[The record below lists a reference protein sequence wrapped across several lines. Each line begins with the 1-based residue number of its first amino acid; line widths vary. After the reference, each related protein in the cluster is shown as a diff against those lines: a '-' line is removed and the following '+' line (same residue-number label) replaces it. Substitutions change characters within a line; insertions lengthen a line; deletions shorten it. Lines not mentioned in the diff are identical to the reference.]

1 MTMNPF
7 SIVALEPTYES
18 PGPEAPPQGA
28 TVQGG
33 LAPSQKTTMF
43 FHALFKVLA
52 ILTYLFASIIFSG
65 SYVLTFVV
73 VTILSAMDFWT
84 VKNVSGRLLVGL
96 RWWNDVDEAGENH
109 WRFESFED
117 QRFIHPTDSSFFW
130 AVLFLTPLVWSVITL
145 YEVITLKIMWAL
157 LTGVALTCSA
167 VNVVGYVKCKK
178 DARKKLSALGGSVML
193 KGMEMWSSRK
203 GTTSGTA

>member
-1 MTMNPF
+1 MANPF
-7 SIVALEPTYES
+7 STVALEPTYDA
-18 PGPEAPPQGA
+18 PGPNVALQGGA
-28 TVQGG
+28 TPGT
-33 LAPSQKTTMF
+33 LPPMKKITMF

-52 ILTYLFASIIFSG
+52 LVMYICSKMFFSG
-65 SYVLTFVV
+65 HVYVLTFVV
-73 VTILSAMDFWT
+73 VTIFSAFDFWT

-96 RWWNDVDEAGENH
+96 RWWSDVDEHGHNH
-109 WRFESFED
+109 WRFESYEE

-130 AVLFLTPLVWSVITL
+130 AVLFVTPVIWAIL
-145 YEVITLKIMWAL
+145 GFLALITFNIMWAL
-157 LTGVALTCSA
+157 LTGVALTCNA

-203 GTTSGTA
+203 GASSGA